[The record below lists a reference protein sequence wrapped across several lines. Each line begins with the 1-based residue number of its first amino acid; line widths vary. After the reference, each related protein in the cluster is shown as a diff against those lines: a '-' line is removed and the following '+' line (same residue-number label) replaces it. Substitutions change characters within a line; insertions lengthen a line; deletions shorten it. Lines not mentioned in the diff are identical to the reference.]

1 MLLRRIV
8 SMLQNKTWKAIRAER
23 QIAFR
28 MGGKNLKIM
37 SVDMSSD
44 QKTCI
49 FTFEEE
55 PTENPEG
62 IHPNYC
68 IDSSSKKS
76 QKQAIKDWLLSGKS
90 ITPLEALEHFGC
102 FRLGAQIFVLK
113 KEGMDIVTDNCI
125 DGSTGKKYAT
135 YWLRR

>member
-23 QIAFR
+23 QLAFR
-28 MGGKNLKIM
+28 MGGKNLKIL

-68 IDSSSKKS
+68 IDRSSKKS

-90 ITPLEALEHFGC
+90 ITPLEALEHLGC
-102 FRLGAQIFVLK
+102 FRLGAQIFNLK
-113 KEGMDIVTDNCI
+113 KEGMNIHTDNSV
-125 DGSTGKKYAT
+125 DEQTGKRYAT
-135 YWLRR
+135 YSLKQ